1 MSHAEPSADMSGVP
15 PILSNVAQ
23 FLAHAIRLEHD
34 AARRFEDLSRIMES
48 AGNHEVERLLRR
60 LAELSRLHLSSA
72 MARGGFREL
81 PQLSFDEFQW
91 PDGVTPEAAGWRGV
105 DAMLDVMGALQLALE
120 GEQTGQAWYAGV
132 ARGAQDP
139 EVLAMARE
147 FAEEEAQHVSEL
159 QRWMVR
165 YTTNDQKH

>member
-1 MSHAEPSADMSGVP
+1 MSRAEPSADMSEAL

-34 AARRFEDLSRIMES
+34 AARRFEDLSRMMES
-48 AGNHEVERLLRR
+48 AGNQEVERLFRR
-60 LAELSRLHLSSA
+60 LADLSRLHLSSA
-72 MARGGFREL
+72 TARGGFREL

-105 DAMLDVMGALQLALE
+105 DPMLDVSGALQLALE

-132 ARGAQDP
+132 ARGARDP
-139 EVLAMARE
+139 EVLAMAHE
-147 FAEEEAQHVSEL
+147 FAEEEAQHVCEL
-159 QRWMVR
+159 QRWIAR
-165 YTTNDQKH
+165 YAANGQAQ